1 MAEIR
6 KFDPAAGNA
15 IAQALRQAMGE
26 PVRPVTPGTPANSP
40 AAVTPD
46 EPAPTA
52 WLSLRVGEPDQN
64 TSDPTT

>member
-15 IAQALRQAMGE
+15 IAQALREAMAE
-26 PVRPVTPGTPANSP
+26 PVRPVTPG
-40 AAVTPD
+40 
-46 EPAPTA
+46 EPAGQAAPATPEEPSQTA
-52 WLSLRVGEPDQN
+52 WVSLRVADQK